1 MVGEYIEYR
10 WFGVSVPSGGMS
22 QGTSEGTSECTS
34 DDVSVSGYQQGTTG
48 GMREKPLR
56 SKLYLNSV
64 KFVKGLKELEPDSY
78 LEYFLEKL
86 NDHFELDEIKI
97 YYSTFKMIFEEFGI

>member
-1 MVGEYIEYR
+1 M
-10 WFGVSVPSGGMS
+10 
-22 QGTSEGTSECTS
+22 
-34 DDVSVSGYQQGTTG
+34 
-48 GMREKPLR
+48 
-56 SKLYLNSV
+56 

-97 YYSTFKMIFEEFGI
+97 YYSTFKMIFEEFGIYIIIINNIRRINRRIKCYKW

>member
-22 QGTSEGTSECTS
+22 QGTSEGMN
-34 DDVSVSGYQQGTTG
+34 DDVSVSGYQQ